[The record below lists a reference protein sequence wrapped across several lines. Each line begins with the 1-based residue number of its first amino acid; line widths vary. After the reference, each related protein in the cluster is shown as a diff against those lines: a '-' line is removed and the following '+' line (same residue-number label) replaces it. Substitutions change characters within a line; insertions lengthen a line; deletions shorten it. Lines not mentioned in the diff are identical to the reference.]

1 MIMFTSA
8 QGRVAEPSPDDFGD
22 FDPDRDLNALIFVLK
37 VLMMEFAPGVP
48 HVVPWVLPFPNS
60 PSLRTK

>member
-1 MIMFTSA
+1 MLVCPTTESGSVAGDLA
-8 QGRVAEPSPDDFGD
+8 QVLPPLL
-22 FDPDRDLNALIFVLK
+22 LNALIFVLK